1 MKKLSQKKASRKGY
15 IKVPQGLPISEGK
28 NSKSEAAYDWLALK
42 ALNQLPSQRELS
54 RKWGWTLYK
63 TRQFIAY
70 LEEFNQQSITFQ
82 SGATENT
89 GVIGDV
95 SITNQSPFNQSSST
109 MPKGREE
116 EQPLKQY
123 LLSIGGVGNY
133 ACEEVSEQLYRSI
146 MRTPDCKR
154 LLAKWIEHYTGAG
167 HTVDCILAKDL
178 GVCSS
183 VVRKGKFDA
192 AVLIL
197 DWLYN
202 CDRARPKYLRENGTI
217 FLYNVCNKKV
227 FAENFS
233 LAQAWKSDKIKTV
246 EQSTNQQQQQQ
257 PTREPRYDRRGFLI
271 PDNKE

>member
-1 MKKLSQKKASRKGY
+1 MKKISQKKPRRKGY
-15 IKVPQGLPISEGK
+15 IKVPQGLPISQGK

-42 ALNQLPSQRELS
+42 GLNQLPSQRELS

-63 TRQFIAY
+63 TRQFIAF
-70 LEEFNQQSITFQ
+70 LEDFNQQSITFQ
-82 SGATENT
+82 SGATGNT
-89 GVIGDV
+89 GDVEDV
-95 SITNQSPFNQSSST
+95 SITFQSAINQSSST
-109 MPKGREE
+109 VPKGREE

-123 LLSIGGVGNY
+123 LLDIVGVGNY
-133 ACEEVSEQLYRSI
+133 ACEEVSEQLFRSI
-146 MRTPDCKR
+146 SRTPDCKR
-154 LLAKWIEHYTGAG
+154 LLGQWIEHYKGAG

-183 VVRKGKFDA
+183 IVRKGKYEAA
-192 AVLIL
+192 AVIL
-197 DWLYN
+197 DWLFN
-202 CDRARPKYLRENGTI
+202 CDRARPKYLRENGML

-257 PTREPRYDRRGFLI
+257 KREPRYDERGFLI

>member
-1 MKKLSQKKASRKGY
+1 MKKISQKKPRRKGY
-15 IKVPQGLPISEGK
+15 IKVPQGLPISQGK

-63 TRQFIAY
+63 TRQFIAF

-82 SGATENT
+82 SGATGNT
-89 GVIGDV
+89 GDVEDV

-109 MPKGREE
+109 MPKGTKE
-116 EQPLKQY
+116 EQPLNQY
-123 LLSIGGVGNY
+123 LLNIVGVGNY
-133 ACEEVSEQLYRSI
+133 ACEEVSEQLFRSI
-146 MRTPDCKR
+146 SRTPDCKR
-154 LLAKWIEHYTGAG
+154 LLGQWIEHYKGAG

-183 VVRKGKFDA
+183 IVRKGKYEA
-192 AVLIL
+192 AALIL
-197 DWLYN
+197 DWLFN
-202 CDRARPKYLRENGTI
+202 CDRARPKYLRENGML

-233 LAQAWKSDKIKTV
+233 LAQAWKSDTLKPV

-257 PTREPRYDRRGFLI
+257 RREPRYDERGFLI